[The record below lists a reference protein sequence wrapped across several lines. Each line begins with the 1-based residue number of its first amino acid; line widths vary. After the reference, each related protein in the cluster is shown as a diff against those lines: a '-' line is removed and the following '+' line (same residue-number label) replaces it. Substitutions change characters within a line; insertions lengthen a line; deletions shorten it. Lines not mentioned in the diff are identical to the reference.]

1 MTAWWVVGCGYTGR
15 ALARRLAE
23 TGAQVTVTRKIA
35 SAARA
40 DAAAVGAARGVA
52 RDHDDEPE
60 LDSADAIV
68 VDLVPPSA
76 TPGDREAAL
85 VAGCGRR
92 KPARI
97 VYVSSTAV
105 YAPGGGAAV
114 DESWPL
120 EPATET
126 GRRRLAAEAALRDAA
141 DRAGIP
147 WTILRPAGIYGP
159 DRGLIARIR
168 AGTYRIVGDG
178 TSHVSRIHV
187 DDVVSSIVAAGTGT
201 ATGIFNVA
209 DDDPS
214 PIGEVA
220 DVVAAALAAHSPP
233 RVPADSVSPEIAGML
248 VADRRIDNT
257 RLKRELGVELKFPSW
272 RHALQAALPG

>member
-52 RDHDDEPE
+52 LDLDDEPE

-68 VDLVPPSA
+68 VDLVPPSP